1 MSQQVPMLYHFFR
14 FAKPVSWLAI
24 IALAVASW
32 TPGDEMVRTGLNGHL
47 EHIIAYLL
55 TALAFMLAYPSRP
68 AWHVGLGLAAYAGV
82 LELGQLIVPG
92 RNAAFIDWAAGIVGA
107 FAGCLLVMGWRAI
120 QPSVQNAN

>member
-47 EHIIAYLL
+47 EHVIAYLL
-55 TALAFMLAYPSRP
+55 TALAFMLAYPSRS

-120 QPSVQNAN
+120 QRSLQNAN

>member
-1 MSQQVPMLYHFFR
+1 MVYTESIRNILQRIHNFMF
-14 FAKPVSWLAI
+14 
-24 IALAVASW
+24 VAYNK
-32 TPGDEMVRTGLNGHL
+32 GCRGG
-47 EHIIAYLL
+47 
-55 TALAFMLAYPSRP
+55 YPSRP

-120 QPSVQNAN
+120 QRSLQNAN